1 MDGMMGD
8 LGMGNSTPEMNMSGD
23 IDYNFNI
30 KDGIF
35 ESMQET
41 LVNKM
46 STMGI
51 NLEVESKLKMDI
63 IE

>member
-1 MDGMMGD
+1 MGD